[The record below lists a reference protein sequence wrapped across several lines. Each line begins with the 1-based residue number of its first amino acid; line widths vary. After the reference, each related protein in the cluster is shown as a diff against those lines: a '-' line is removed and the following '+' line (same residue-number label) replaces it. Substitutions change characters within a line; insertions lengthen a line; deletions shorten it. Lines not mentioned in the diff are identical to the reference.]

1 MKKKEECWKKKKS
14 NFEKKNKQKNRGKVG
29 KKEKSKKK
37 KEKSTVDYYCNPQ
50 GIRCG
55 GIMIS
60 PTPFSFMYN
69 NILKT

>member
-1 MKKKEECWKKKKS
+1 MLEKKKRKVILKKKINKKIEEKLEK
-14 NFEKKNKQKNRGKVG
+14 NKKNK
-29 KKEKSKKK
+29 KKRE
-37 KEKSTVDYYCNPQ
+37 ESTVDYYCNPQ
-50 GIRCG
+50 CIRCG

>member
-1 MKKKEECWKKKKS
+1 MLEKKKES
-14 NFEKKNKQKNRGKVG
+14 NFEKKINIKIEEKLEKNEKV
-29 KKEKSKKK
+29 KKK

-50 GIRCG
+50 CIRCG